1 MNKYLKHLLWLGLL
15 GLSGSAYAQAPHV
28 CGGGPGPNEVMAG
41 MNPGGHGVGPTPLCY
56 WKQQSQHG
64 GSQQSAPQPT
74 GYWVKTWGAIAPSHV
89 DAILGTSIGADSKAE
104 AERLARMDC
113 FRKGGKACGINLS
126 YYIQCA
132 AMIVGDIYVNS
143 YSNATIEQA
152 KNRGL
157 KDCQKDDTNCRVY
170 YSACTEPRF
179 IKY

>member
-74 GYWVKTWGAIAPSHV
+74 GYWVKTWGAMAA
-89 DAILGTSIGADSKAE
+89 DGKKGILGTFTGANSKQQAESKALNE
-104 AERLARMDC
+104 C
-113 FRKGGKACGINLS
+113 QSKGGSCQVFS
-126 YYIQCA
+126 YFNQCA
-132 AMIVGDIYVNS
+132 ALVSGDNHYVIQGAENIDVASKVGM
-143 YSNATIEQA
+143 T
-152 KNRGL
+152 
-157 KDCQKDDTNCRVY
+157 DCQKKDKGCRVH
-170 YSACTEPRF
+170 YSACTEPYF
-179 IKY
+179 VKH